1 MAIFVPEYWPLFTTD
16 EQLVS
21 NFYASDGSGLHFT
34 SIFSYDQALNSM
46 EFQNYGANG
55 NWLNTWFY
63 QYQPSFGIAEW
74 QDQYPQTGILAA
86 LFGPVKQVTMST
98 PIGWGD
104 WANIGST
111 YTNSPS
117 INPLGSNPP
126 GQFGTGYQAVT
137 FEALDP
143 TFTLSNGTTYT
154 NVLVFADVQIWSGQ
168 AQETWFWMAQGLGP
182 IAIQFFAP
190 DPSTAVLE
198 PTTRFDRAS
207 TSVQF
212 RRERPGGGADRRPG
226 RHVAKRAGS
235 GKDMFVFAG
244 DFRASHGRRLHH
256 GRQRARHAL
265 ARSLAFRQSG
275 PGHRQYSSGRNQH
288 RHRRSSQPGR
298 CDYPGRRQC
307 GNIDAQRQGFR
318 LRVKCGC
325 DFASKRAPRSS
336 MLNSLMRKEKAVVER
351 ARICAEAGPPW
362 PTSFWRYF
370 KVF

>member
-207 TSVQF
+207 PLTIPAGSDPAEVLIAG
-212 RRERPGGGADRRPG
+212 PGDTLQG
-226 RHVAKRAGS
+226 AGS

-244 DFRASHGRRLHH
+244 DFGQVTVDDFITGGSAHDTLLLDRSHF
-256 GRQRARHAL
+256 ANL
-265 ARSLAFRQSG
+265 AQVIANTHQVGTSTVITDPLNPA
-275 PGHRQYSSGRNQH
+275 
-288 RHRRSSQPGR
+288 
-298 CDYPGRRQC
+298 
-307 GNIDAQRQGFR
+307 DAITLVGVNAAI
-318 LRVKCGC
+318 LTPNAK
-325 DFASKRAPRSS
+325 DFAFA
-336 MLNSLMRKEKAVVER
+336 
-351 ARICAEAGPPW
+351 
-362 PTSFWRYF
+362 
-370 KVF
+370 

>member
-34 SIFSYDQALNSM
+34 SIFSYDRALNSM

-63 QYQPSFGIAEW
+63 QYQPGFGIAEW
-74 QDQYPQTGILAA
+74 QDQYPQTGILAT

-117 INPLGSNPP
+117 INPLKSNPP

-154 NVLVFADVQIWSGQ
+154 NVLVFADVQIWRGQ

-190 DPSTAVLE
+190 DPSTGVLE
-198 PTTRFDRAS
+198 PSTLFDRAS
-207 TSVQF
+207 PLTI
-212 RRERPGGGADRRPG
+212 PGGSDPAEVLIAGPGDTLQGAE
-226 RHVAKRAGS
+226 S
-235 GKDMFVFAG
+235 GNDMFVFAG
-244 DFRASHGRRLHH
+244 NFGQVTVDDFITGGPAHDTL
-256 GRQRARHAL
+256 L
-265 ARSLAFRQSG
+265 LDRS
-275 PGHRQYSSGRNQH
+275 
-288 RHRRSSQPGR
+288 
-298 CDYPGRRQC
+298 
-307 GNIDAQRQGFR
+307 
-318 LRVKCGC
+318 
-325 DFASKRAPRSS
+325 DFANLAQVIANTQQVGSSTVITDPLNRADAITLPGVNAAI
-336 MLNSLMRKEKAVVER
+336 L
-351 ARICAEAGPPW
+351 
-362 PTSFWRYF
+362 TSNAKNFAF
-370 KVF
+370 A